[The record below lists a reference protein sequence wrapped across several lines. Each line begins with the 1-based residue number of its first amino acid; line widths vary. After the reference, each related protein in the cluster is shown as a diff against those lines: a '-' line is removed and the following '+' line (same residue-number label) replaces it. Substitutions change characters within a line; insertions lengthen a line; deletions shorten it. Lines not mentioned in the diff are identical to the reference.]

1 MNTYAPSVTRLIL
14 VLCMCFSL
22 VSCGGGEKKAGQDL
36 DARGNTTLLTAE
48 GGQTKVDLG
57 EDGTMLLTIPPGAVY
72 QDLALTWDRVEPTEG
87 ELLAIQV
94 SPAGLLLAKPIT
106 LELELPGSL
115 LSPAM
120 YFGSLNDPFFVDAQW
135 DGTRLKAKIQVL
147 GGIEENDNPSLIG
160 QSKPGIRGRGE
171 SHGNPGSGSGI
182 LHVAELSC
190 EIFRDNSQTA
200 LDLYVANKRF
210 ERARQVVGAYEA
222 MARQAGCAEDLAAFV
237 ETHRELA
244 CNGFSEARN
253 ALAASD
259 FAQPADFLELARPV
273 GFWAGILATWAAQC
287 VELDAGYAALQNA
300 YERLV
305 SLYNDRIDTLDGS
318 EPDAFTDFKRLARDL
333 IRLEEEVLFLGV
345 PDYAQDLRNT
355 IEILLQKLHDVAY
368 RLSQENETSIYLVEL
383 TQPRFYERS
392 RIVIGSDPEPA
403 EWVGRPPYDYDTLQQ
418 SIHLAGTHVTFQSRD
433 AEDATIDDET
443 LTGGITGVPRNT
455 EGSIYVPLGGELEL
469 SGWINPVEC
478 RLNDPLDDSI
488 EFRVLDKVLL
498 ALRRDAA
505 GAVLGEAASIPIDQA
520 LEELG
525 LPVETGEEFTLSA
538 IRVRSGGNC
547 GDELVG
553 PTETELFTLHV
564 KVKDKPKTKVY
575 LTFASVLFGA
585 FGSGLDSNGVPNEQ
599 SEHYEQN
606 YSLPPQSA
614 AFDDKATA
622 VYNSQFNGVSWD
634 IFNSVRGLGTRE
646 RTDQG
651 GVSSYQM
658 SYQLEGQSRGTVSG
672 APSGV
677 PVINARYPWM
687 GSVHSNVQVV
697 VDIRN
702 GPAMFNLSASSTGG
716 MITTVTMSK
725 YGGGADLIASEG
737 SVVTE
742 LLLEPGIYD
751 MRIASGVYLNGE
763 SQSLSQSSGF
773 CFHSCEGQ
781 GESCRACSDVL
792 PVSWDTS
799 GTLTVNASVRA
810 VD

>member
-1 MNTYAPSVTRLIL
+1 MNQRMNKYTQPVTQLIL
-14 VLCMCFSL
+14 VLCVSL
-22 VSCGGGEKKAGQDL
+22 LLMSCGGGGGGQNL
-36 DARGNTTLLTAE
+36 DTGGNTTILTPE
-48 GGQTKVDLG
+48 GGSAKVNLG
-57 EDGTMLLTIPPGAVY
+57 KGQSMFLTIPPGAVY
-72 QDLALTWDRVEPTEG
+72 QDLALSWDSLEPTEG

-94 SPAGLLLAKPIT
+94 SPAGALLAKPIT
-106 LELELPGSL
+106 LELEVPGS
-115 LSPAM
+115 PKNPGM
-120 YFGSLNDPFFVDAQW
+120 YFGGLEDPFFVDSQW
-135 DGTRLKAKIQVL
+135 DGSRIMAELQVL
-147 GGIEENDNPSLIG
+147 GSSSASAPQARVARKAPSEG
-160 QSKPGIRGRGE
+160 VREANRA
-171 SHGNPGSGSGI
+171 GSSGGI
-182 LHVAELSC
+182 LRVADLTC
-190 EIFRDNSQTA
+190 DIYRDSSQAA

-222 MARQAGCAEDLAAFV
+222 MARQADCAEDLAAFV

-244 CNGFSEARN
+244 CSGFTQARD

-259 FAQPADFLELARPV
+259 FAQPEDFLELARPV
-273 GFWAGILATWAAQC
+273 GFWAGILAAWGAQC

-300 YERLV
+300 YAWLV
-305 SLYNDRIDTLDGS
+305 SLYNDRINALDGS
-318 EPDAFTDFKRLARDL
+318 EPDAFTKFKRLARDL

-345 PDYAQDLRNT
+345 PDYAQDLHNI
-355 IEILLQKLHDVAY
+355 IETLLQKLHDVAY
-368 RLSQENETSIYLVEL
+368 RLAQENETSIYLVEL

-392 RIVIGSDPEPA
+392 RIVVGSDPEPA

-433 AEDATIDDET
+433 ANGATIDDET

-455 EGSIYVPLGGELEL
+455 EGNIYVPLGGELEL

-478 RLNDPLDDSI
+478 RLNEPLDDTI

-564 KVKDKPKTKVY
+564 MVKDKPKTKVNI
-575 LTFASVLFGA
+575 LFG
-585 FGSGLDSNGVPNEQ
+585 GLLLDAHGLSLLADGVEDR
-599 SEHYEQN
+599 QN
-606 YSLPPQSA
+606 KVINMNLSSLSI
-614 AFDDKATA
+614 FDEKAKTLHNNQ
-622 VYNSQFNGVSWD
+622 YRGVSYD
-634 IFNSVRGLGTRE
+634 LFNSIRGFGTRE

-658 SYQLEGQSRGTVSG
+658 SYQLEGQMRGSVSG
-672 APSGV
+672 ATTG
-677 PVINARYPWM
+677 I
-687 GSVHSNVQVV
+687 SNYSQSWAGGISSTLRLVV
-697 VDIRN
+697 EVRN
-702 GPAMFNLSASSTGG
+702 GPAMFNLSASKTGG
-716 MITTVTMSK
+716 MVTTVRMTK

-737 SVVTE
+737 SVETE
-742 LLLEPGIYD
+742 LLLEPGLYNL
-751 MRIASGVYLNGE
+751 YLEGW
-763 SQSLSQSSGF
+763 SPQFISGF
-773 CFHSCEGQ
+773 CYHTCEGL
-781 GESCRACSDVL
+781 GSSCRVCSDVL

-810 VD
+810 VASP